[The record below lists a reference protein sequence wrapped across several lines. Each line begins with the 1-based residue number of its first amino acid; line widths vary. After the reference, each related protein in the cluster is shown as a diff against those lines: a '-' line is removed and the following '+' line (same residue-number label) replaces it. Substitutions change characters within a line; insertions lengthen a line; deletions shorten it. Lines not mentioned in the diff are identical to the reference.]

1 MRKITFRLIVP
12 LLLVV
17 VLSFVFL
24 GIFVS
29 RKITEDSIVNL
40 LESERNLRMDIGEL
54 RAGIFGGK
62 VVLSDILLSPRDKY
76 ADNATSTAERSDPV
90 ESQTRIRISDAT
102 IKVRLID
109 FLFGR
114 LSIDAL
120 IVDGLDIAYAID
132 EEGNHTLDPMLDPPK
147 YVKGALNPE
156 YEEKRK
162 RRELAKAR
170 RKMKSAEENVVDDS
184 FNVSDMPMAT
194 KLKSLV
200 LRDSIVSIKLIK
212 SNNRI
217 AFTDIKG
224 SVSDLDVDPLDLIRH
239 NSAYLELSGNL
250 SVTGPQ
256 GEIEYAS
263 LNLQAD
269 GKIQPF
275 DSQTGFLNPDLI
287 TDLTV
292 KKGSRIMS
300 LPIASKLASMLD
312 QLEEAGLDISVIE
325 EILVVNEDSKFRLG
339 LRNYILRAVEPL
351 PVIINGNRLVIDEG
365 AWLNTAS
372 DAHLINASFTFS
384 EKISNST
391 FTRANKMLSEIV
403 GKSVAGPVAEL
414 LFTPVTKE
422 GRIHIPFVSNG
433 DFNRPKVRVS
443 VALRDLADAVKE
455 SLKKNPL
462 SLLKGLLDR

>member
-1 MRKITFRLIVP
+1 MH
-12 LLLVV
+12 
-17 VLSFVFL
+17 
-24 GIFVS
+24 
-29 RKITEDSIVNL
+29 L

-62 VVLSDILLSPRDKY
+62 VVLSNILLSPRDEY
-76 ADNATSTAERSDPV
+76 ADNAASTAERSDPV
-90 ESQTRIRISDAT
+90 ESQTRIKIGDAT

-109 FLFGR
+109 FLFGK
-114 LSIDAL
+114 LSIDSL
-120 IVDGLDIAYAID
+120 TVDGLDIAYAID
-132 EEGNHTLDPMLDPPK
+132 EEGDHTLDPMLDPPK
-147 YVKGALNPE
+147 YVKGVLNPE

-170 RKMKSAEENVVDDS
+170 RKMKSEEGNVIDDS
-184 FNVSDMPMAT
+184 FNVSEMPMAT

-212 SNNRI
+212 SSNRI
-217 AFTDIKG
+217 AFTNVKG

-256 GEIEYAS
+256 GEIKYAS

-275 DSQTGFLNPDLI
+275 DSQTGFLNPDLV

-300 LPIASKLASMLD
+300 LPIASRLASALD

-325 EILVVNEDSKFRLG
+325 EILVVNEDSRFRLG

-351 PVIINGNRLVIDEG
+351 PVIINGSRLVIDEG
-365 AWLNTAS
+365 AWLNTANN
-372 DAHLINASFTFS
+372 AHLINASFTFS

-391 FTRANKMLSEIV
+391 FTRANTVLSEIV

-422 GRIHIPFVSNG
+422 GRIHIPFVSSG
-433 DFNRPKVRVS
+433 DFNRPKVRAS

-455 SLKKNPL
+455 SLKKDPL

>member
-1 MRKITFRLIVP
+1 
-12 LLLVV
+12 
-17 VLSFVFL
+17 
-24 GIFVS
+24 
-29 RKITEDSIVNL
+29 
-40 LESERNLRMDIGEL
+40 MDIGEL
-54 RAGIFGGK
+54 SSGIFGGK
-62 VVLSDILLSPRDKY
+62 VVLTDILLSPRDEY
-76 ADNATSTAERSDPV
+76 ADNGTPTSERSEPTK
-90 ESQTRIRISDAT
+90 SPTRIIISDAA

-109 FLFGR
+109 FLFGT
-114 LSIDAL
+114 LSIDTL
-120 IVDGLDIAYAID
+120 TVNGLDIAYAID
-132 EEGNHTLDPMLDPPK
+132 EEGDHTLDPMLEPPK
-147 YVKGALNPE
+147 YVKGSLNPE

-162 RRELAKAR
+162 RRALAKAR
-170 RKMKSAEENVVDDS
+170 RKMKSANESIVDDS
-184 FNVSDMPMAT
+184 FNVSEMPMAT
-194 KLKSLV
+194 KLRSLI
-200 LRDSIVSIKLIK
+200 LRDSIVSIRLMK

-217 AFTDIKG
+217 AFTGIKG
-224 SVSDLDVDPLDLIRH
+224 SVSDLDVDPMDLLRH

-250 SVTGPQ
+250 SVTGPE
-256 GEIEYAS
+256 GEIKYAN

-275 DSQTGFLNPDLI
+275 DSQTGFLNPDLV

-300 LPIASKLASMLD
+300 LPIASKLASTLD
-312 QLEEAGLDISVIE
+312 QLQEAGLDMSVIE

-351 PVIINGNRLVIDEG
+351 PVIINGNRLIIDEG
-365 AWLNTAS
+365 AWLNTAN

-391 FTRANKMLSEIV
+391 FTRANTMLSEIV
-403 GKSVAGPVAEL
+403 GESVAGPVAEL

-422 GRIHIPFVSNG
+422 GRIHIPFVSSG
-433 DFNRPKVRVS
+433 DFNRPKVRAS

-455 SLKKNPL
+455 SLKKDPL

>member
-1 MRKITFRLIVP
+1 MH
-12 LLLVV
+12 
-17 VLSFVFL
+17 
-24 GIFVS
+24 
-29 RKITEDSIVNL
+29 L

-62 VVLSDILLSPRDKY
+62 VVLSNILLSPRDEY
-76 ADNATSTAERSDPV
+76 ADNAASTAERSDPV
-90 ESQTRIRISDAT
+90 ESQTRIKIGDAT

-109 FLFGR
+109 FLFGK
-114 LSIDAL
+114 LSIDSL
-120 IVDGLDIAYAID
+120 TVDGLDIAYAID
-132 EEGNHTLDPMLDPPK
+132 EEGDHTLDPMLDPPK
-147 YVKGALNPE
+147 YVKGVLNPE

-170 RKMKSAEENVVDDS
+170 RKMKSEEGNVIDDS
-184 FNVSDMPMAT
+184 FNVSEMPMAT

-200 LRDSIVSIKLIK
+200 LRDSIVFIKLIK
-212 SNNRI
+212 SSNRI
-217 AFTDIKG
+217 AFTNVKG

-256 GEIEYAS
+256 GEIKYAS

-275 DSQTGFLNPDLI
+275 DSQTGFLNPDLV

-300 LPIASKLASMLD
+300 LPIASRLASALD

-325 EILVVNEDSKFRLG
+325 EILVVNEDSRFRLG

-365 AWLNTAS
+365 AWLNTANN
-372 DAHLINASFTFS
+372 AHLINASFTFS

-391 FTRANKMLSEIV
+391 FTRANTVLSEIV

-422 GRIHIPFVSNG
+422 GRIHIPFVSSG
-433 DFNRPKVRVS
+433 DFNRPKVRAS

-455 SLKKNPL
+455 SLKKDPL

>member
-1 MRKITFRLIVP
+1 MRKITLRLIVL

-17 VLSFVFL
+17 ALSFVFL

-29 RKITEDSIVNL
+29 RKITEDSIAHL
-40 LESERNLRMDIGEL
+40 LESDRNLRMDIGDL

-62 VVLSDILLSPRDKY
+62 VVLSDVLLSPRDKY
-76 ADNATSTAERSDPV
+76 ADNATPAAERPDPV
-90 ESQTRIRISDAT
+90 DSQTRIRISDAT

-109 FLFGR
+109 LLFGK
-114 LSIDAL
+114 LFIDSL
-120 IVDGLDIAYAID
+120 TVDGLDIAYAID

-170 RKMKSAEENVVDDS
+170 RKMKSEEEDIVDDS
-184 FNVSDMPMAT
+184 FNVSEMPMAT

-200 LRDSIVSIKLIK
+200 LRNSIVSIKLIK

-217 AFTDIKG
+217 AFTDVKG
-224 SVSDLDVDPLDLIRH
+224 SVSDLDVDPLDLMHH

-250 SVTGPQ
+250 SVSGPQ

-263 LNLQAD
+263 LKLQAD

-275 DSQTGFLNPDLI
+275 DSRTGFLNPDLV

-300 LPIASKLASMLD
+300 LPIATKLASTLD
-312 QLEEAGLDISVIE
+312 QLEEAGLDLSVIE

-351 PVIINGNRLVIDEG
+351 PVIINENRLLIDKE
-365 AWLNTAS
+365 AWLNTAN
-372 DAHLINASFTFS
+372 DEHLINASFTFS

-391 FTRANKMLSEIV
+391 FTRANTVLSEIV

-422 GRIHIPFVSNG
+422 GRIHIPFVSSG
-433 DFNRPKVRVS
+433 DFNRPKVRAA

-455 SLKKNPL
+455 SLKKDPL

>member
-1 MRKITFRLIVP
+1 MRKTAFRLIFSILV
-12 LLLVV
+12 VV

-29 RKITEDSIVNL
+29 KKITKDSIVNL
-40 LESERNLRMDIGEL
+40 LESEKNLRMDIGEL
-54 RAGIFGGK
+54 SSGIFGGK
-62 VVLSDILLSPRDKY
+62 VVLSDILLSPRDEF
-76 ADNATSTAERSDPV
+76 ADNGTATSERSEPIK
-90 ESQTRIRISDAT
+90 STTRIKISDAA

-109 FLFGR
+109 FLFGT

-120 IVDGLDIAYAID
+120 TIDGLDIAYAID
-132 EEGNHTLDPMLDPPK
+132 EEGDHTLDPMLDPPK
-147 YVKGALNPE
+147 YVKGSLNPE

-170 RKMKSAEENVVDDS
+170 RKMKSADESIVDDS
-184 FNVSDMPMAT
+184 FNVSEMPMAT
-194 KLKSLV
+194 KLRSLI
-200 LRDSIVSIKLIK
+200 LRDSIVSIRLIK

-217 AFTDIKG
+217 AFTGIKG
-224 SVSDLDVDPLDLIRH
+224 SVSDLDVDPMDLTRH
-239 NSAYLELSGNL
+239 NSAQLELSGNL
-250 SVTGPQ
+250 SVTGPD
-256 GEIEYAS
+256 GTTKYAD

-275 DSQTGFLNPDLI
+275 DSQTGFLNPDLV

-300 LPIASKLASMLD
+300 LPIASRLASTLD
-312 QLEEAGLDISVIE
+312 QLQEAGLDMSVIE
-325 EILVVNEDSKFRLG
+325 EILVVNEDSRFRLG

-351 PVIINGNRLVIDEG
+351 PVIINGNRLVIEEE
-365 AWLNTAS
+365 AWLNTAN
-372 DAHLINASFTFS
+372 DEHLINASFTFS

-391 FTRANKMLSEIV
+391 FTRANTMLSEIV
-403 GKSVAGPVAEL
+403 GESVAGPVAEL
-414 LFTPVTKE
+414 LFTPVTKD
-422 GRIHIPFVSNG
+422 GRIHIPFVSSG
-433 DFNRPKVRVS
+433 DFNRPKVRAS

-455 SLKKNPL
+455 SLKKDPL

>member
-17 VLSFVFL
+17 ALSFVFL
-24 GIFVS
+24 GVFVS
-29 RKITEDSIVNL
+29 KKITEDSIVHL

-62 VVLSDILLSPRDKY
+62 VVLSNILLSPRDEY
-76 ADNATSTAERSDPV
+76 ADNAASTAERSDPV
-90 ESQTRIRISDAT
+90 ESQTRIKIGDAT

-109 FLFGR
+109 FLFGK
-114 LSIDAL
+114 LSIDSL
-120 IVDGLDIAYAID
+120 TVDGLDIAYAID
-132 EEGNHTLDPMLDPPK
+132 EEGDHTLDPMLDPPK
-147 YVKGALNPE
+147 YVKGVLNPE

-170 RKMKSAEENVVDDS
+170 RKMKSEEGNIIDDS
-184 FNVSDMPMAT
+184 FNVSEMPMAT

-212 SNNRI
+212 SSNRI
-217 AFTDIKG
+217 AFTNVKG

-256 GEIEYAS
+256 GEIKYAS

-275 DSQTGFLNPDLI
+275 DSQTGFLNPDLV

-300 LPIASKLASMLD
+300 LPIASRLASTLD

-325 EILVVNEDSKFRLG
+325 EILVVNEDSRFRLG

-365 AWLNTAS
+365 AWLNTAN

-391 FTRANKMLSEIV
+391 FTRANTVLSEIV

-422 GRIHIPFVSNG
+422 GRIHIPFVSSG
-433 DFNRPKVRVS
+433 DFNRPKVRAS

-455 SLKKNPL
+455 SLKKDPL

>member
-1 MRKITFRLIVP
+1 
-12 LLLVV
+12 
-17 VLSFVFL
+17 
-24 GIFVS
+24 
-29 RKITEDSIVNL
+29 
-40 LESERNLRMDIGEL
+40 
-54 RAGIFGGK
+54 
-62 VVLSDILLSPRDKY
+62 
-76 ADNATSTAERSDPV
+76 
-90 ESQTRIRISDAT
+90 
-102 IKVRLID
+102 
-109 FLFGR
+109 
-114 LSIDAL
+114 
-120 IVDGLDIAYAID
+120 
-132 EEGNHTLDPMLDPPK
+132 MLDPPK

-170 RKMKSAEENVVDDS
+170 RKMKLAEENVVDDS
-184 FNVSDMPMAT
+184 FNVSEMPMAT

-224 SVSDLDVDPLDLIRH
+224 SVSDLDIDPLDLIRH

-325 EILVVNEDSKFRLG
+325 EILVVNEDSKLRLG

-351 PVIINGNRLVIDEG
+351 PVIINGSRLVIDEG

-422 GRIHIPFVSNG
+422 GRIHIPFVSSG

>member
-1 MRKITFRLIVP
+1 MH
-12 LLLVV
+12 
-17 VLSFVFL
+17 
-24 GIFVS
+24 
-29 RKITEDSIVNL
+29 L

-62 VVLSDILLSPRDKY
+62 VVLSNILLSPRDEY
-76 ADNATSTAERSDPV
+76 ADNAASIAERSDPV
-90 ESQTRIRISDAT
+90 ESQTRIKIGDAT

-109 FLFGR
+109 FLFGK
-114 LSIDAL
+114 LSIDSL
-120 IVDGLDIAYAID
+120 TVDGLDIAYAID
-132 EEGNHTLDPMLDPPK
+132 EEGDHTLDPMLDPPK
-147 YVKGALNPE
+147 YVKGVLNPE

-170 RKMKSAEENVVDDS
+170 RKMKSEEGNVIDDS
-184 FNVSDMPMAT
+184 FNVSEMPMAT

-212 SNNRI
+212 SSNRI
-217 AFTDIKG
+217 AFTNVKG

-256 GEIEYAS
+256 GEIKYAS

-275 DSQTGFLNPDLI
+275 DSQTGFLNPDLV

-300 LPIASKLASMLD
+300 LPIASRLASALD

-325 EILVVNEDSKFRLG
+325 EILVVNEDSRFRLG

-351 PVIINGNRLVIDEG
+351 PVIINGSRLVIDEG
-365 AWLNTAS
+365 AWLNTANN
-372 DAHLINASFTFS
+372 AHLINASFTFS

-391 FTRANKMLSEIV
+391 FTRANTVLSEIV

-422 GRIHIPFVSNG
+422 GRIHIPFVSSG
-433 DFNRPKVRVS
+433 DFNRPKVRAS

-455 SLKKNPL
+455 SLKKDPL

>member
-1 MRKITFRLIVP
+1 MH
-12 LLLVV
+12 
-17 VLSFVFL
+17 
-24 GIFVS
+24 
-29 RKITEDSIVNL
+29 L

-62 VVLSDILLSPRDKY
+62 VVLSNILLSPRDEY
-76 ADNATSTAERSDPV
+76 ADNAASTAERSDPV
-90 ESQTRIRISDAT
+90 ESQTRIKIGDAT

-109 FLFGR
+109 FLFGK
-114 LSIDAL
+114 LSIDSL
-120 IVDGLDIAYAID
+120 TVDGLDIAYAID
-132 EEGNHTLDPMLDPPK
+132 EEGDHTLDPMLDPPK
-147 YVKGALNPE
+147 YVKGVLNPE

-170 RKMKSAEENVVDDS
+170 RKMKSEEGNVIDDS
-184 FNVSDMPMAT
+184 FNVSEMPMAT

-200 LRDSIVSIKLIK
+200 LRDSIVFIKLIK
-212 SNNRI
+212 SSNRI
-217 AFTDIKG
+217 AFTNVKG

-256 GEIEYAS
+256 GEIKYAS

-275 DSQTGFLNPDLI
+275 DSQTGFLNPDLV

-300 LPIASKLASMLD
+300 LPIASRLASALD

-325 EILVVNEDSKFRLG
+325 EILVVNEDSRFRLG

-351 PVIINGNRLVIDEG
+351 PVIINGSRLVIDEG
-365 AWLNTAS
+365 AWLNTANN
-372 DAHLINASFTFS
+372 AHLINASFTFS

-391 FTRANKMLSEIV
+391 FTRANTVLSEIV

-422 GRIHIPFVSNG
+422 GRIHIPFVSSG
-433 DFNRPKVRVS
+433 DFNRPKVRAS

-455 SLKKNPL
+455 SLKKDPL